1 MRTFVQEYQKFKV
14 FTDSLL
20 SRNSKLV
27 ELISQLENELI
38 ENGKSE
44 NSPEAKRVGK
54 PHAQHSSFF
63 CDFLRTSEQIET
75 SWNLFVSLTFYI
87 HEGPFYSTLV
97 QSKIR
102 SRSPLGS
109 RYLLCLLKLL

>member
-63 CDFLRTSEQIET
+63 VIFFEHQNRLKHPGTC
-75 SWNLFVSLTFYI
+75 
-87 HEGPFYSTLV
+87 
-97 QSKIR
+97 
-102 SRSPLGS
+102 
-109 RYLLCLLKLL
+109 LCP